1 MSTAYVDRINCSWSD
16 RAHLFD
22 AQSHEVIRQK
32 ALSIQGYYL
41 VIF

>member
-1 MSTAYVDRINCSWSD
+1 MLTALIVLGAIGLIYLMLK
-16 RAHLFD
+16 AM
-22 AQSHEVIRQK
+22 EVIRQK